1 MFPPFSILGTRCYN
15 PTDMDTITVPR
26 TIIARIEYVLRHVV
40 TKIEPKDT
48 EARNVRSEA
57 ADLMQ
62 TMTTLS
68 NETTQEASSGADTLL
83 ELAKLAETEG
93 WAGPSDLAENHDTYA
108 ADAIA
113 ADLKRIH
120 DDYR

>member
-1 MFPPFSILGTRCYN
+1 M
-15 PTDMDTITVPR
+15 ITLPR
-26 TIIARIEYVLRHVV
+26 TIITRIEYVLRHVV
-40 TKIEPKDT
+40 AKIEPNDQET
-48 EARNVRSEA
+48 RNVRSEA
-57 ADLMQ
+57 VELMQ

-68 NETTQEASSGADTLL
+68 TETTQEASSGAATLL
-83 ELAKLAETEG
+83 ELANLAETEG
-93 WAGPSDLAENHDTYA
+93 WAGPADLAENHDTYA

>member
-1 MFPPFSILGTRCYN
+1 
-15 PTDMDTITVPR
+15 MDTITVPR

-48 EARNVRSEA
+48 ETRNVRSEA
-57 ADLMQ
+57 VELMQ

-68 NETTQEASSGADTLL
+68 KETTQEASSGADTLL
-83 ELAKLAETEG
+83 ELANLVETEG
-93 WAGPSDLAENHDTYA
+93 WVGPSDLAENHDNYA

>member
-1 MFPPFSILGTRCYN
+1 
-15 PTDMDTITVPR
+15 MDTITVPR

-40 TKIEPKDT
+40 AKIEPKDSET
-48 EARNVRSEA
+48 RNVRSEA
-57 ADLMQ
+57 VELMQ

-93 WAGPSDLAENHDTYA
+93 RAGPSDLAENHNKYA